1 MQMDNKYMKRCS
13 TLLIISEMQITTTM
27 KYNFTPIAM
36 LIVLK
41 KEEKKI
47 AGEDVKESES
57 FYTTDGNV
65 NCSGY
70 YGKQYMDSYELKVK
84 LVYGSW
90 FYLWVYI

>member
-1 MQMDNKYMKRCS
+1 
-13 TLLIISEMQITTTM
+13 MQITTTM
-27 KYNFTPIAM
+27 KYNFTPSAM

-70 YGKQYMDSYELKVK
+70 YGK
-84 LVYGSW
+84 
-90 FYLWVYI
+90 